1 MDDALKRRSSECLM
15 STILIRISDNE
26 GNKHVKASLLPTSLA
41 NALESMP
48 CPQME
53 GNNIKR
59 DQ

>member
-1 MDDALKRRSSECLM
+1 M

-41 NALESMP
+41 DVLESTP

-53 GNNIKR
+53 GNTIKR
-59 DQ
+59 NP